1 MLKSG
6 LENPDK
12 YTIMR
17 VTFPTIPPEQR
28 FAWGIPLVLRF
39 GFIFLLISLER
50 GDTMKKNDSVTY
62 KYGGFI
68 ALFLGLSII
77 LVLELLVRW
86 FGK

>member
-12 YTIMR
+12 YSIMR

-39 GFIFLLISLER
+39 CFIFLLISLER
-50 GDTMKKNDSVTY
+50 GDTMKDNDIGTH
-62 KYGGFI
+62 KYAGFI
-68 ALFLGLSII
+68 ALFLGLSTI
-77 LVLELLVRW
+77 LLLELFIRW
-86 FGK
+86 FSA